1 MKTFR
6 VELACDISA
15 YRTEVIEAIDEADL
29 LKKLRETADD
39 LADCPE
45 FEPDFGCQSGLR
57 ALSYREGDDGETTS
71 FSEGESIPLQGR
83 LYWDI
88 GLEMN
93 GLVRSL
99 RERNISR
106 NDFIKKACEIVDQFT
121 AVS

>member
-45 FEPDFGCQSGLR
+45 FDPDFGCQSGLR
-57 ALSYREGDDGETTS
+57 ALSYREGDDGAVCGVEPVVA
-71 FSEGESIPLQGR
+71 GHAPVVAARIQGR
-83 LYWDI
+83 RP
-88 GLEMN
+88 GL
-93 GLVRSL
+93 GPTR
-99 RERNISR
+99 
-106 NDFIKKACEIVDQFT
+106 
-121 AVS
+121 